1 MVMPRAL
8 VTYIRHAMPV
18 TDAKV
23 DPRAWHLDP
32 EAERAAAR
40 LADRLEVA
48 SRLGLV
54 VSSTEPKALET
65 AACVG
70 ERWRVEVRGD
80 DRLREVERPWV
91 GSGYRSVAHRY
102 LRGQAPDGWEPHAD
116 AAGRA
121 QAAVDEAVEGAA
133 GEAVAV
139 VSHGLL
145 LAVHLGALLGDDFD
159 RESFWS
165 GLAFPDAWCLDDA
178 GMLHRPQ
185 PRVPSR

>member
-1 MVMPRAL
+1 
-8 VTYIRHAMPV
+8 MPV
-18 TDAKV
+18 TDAET

-32 EAERAAAR
+32 EATRAASR
-40 LADRLEVA
+40 LADRLEVVQRIGA
-48 SRLGLV
+48 L

-65 AACVG
+65 AASVG
-70 ERWRVEVRGD
+70 ARWDVEVRGD

-91 GSGYRSVAHRY
+91 GAGYRSVAHRY
-102 LRGQAPDGWEPHAD
+102 LRGQAPEGWEPHEVVAARAQSAID
-116 AAGRA
+116 DAVEAAAGN
-121 QAAVDEAVEGAA
+121 VV
-133 GEAVAV
+133 VV

-178 GMLHRPQ
+178 GTLHRPQ
-185 PRVPSR
+185 PRVPSP